1 MAPHDSTIPPK
12 QTRQIPPPP
21 CPRPAQI
28 LGIDFPRP
36 AFLTINGSFDA
47 SGIAVLIAELPA
59 VGDVPAGDEFVIVGI
74 EGADEGEA
82 GVVVEEGVDE
92 ERGLEDGGAVGG
104 GAA

>member
-1 MAPHDSTIPPK
+1 
-12 QTRQIPPPP
+12 
-21 CPRPAQI
+21 
-28 LGIDFPRP
+28 
-36 AFLTINGSFDA
+36 
-47 SGIAVLIAELPA
+47 